1 MISIAVDGMGGD
13 HAPAEIVKGAI
24 SAIREYSVKIILF
37 GSEKALLDHCSSPE
51 AKSFIE
57 KGLLEIQEAP
67 ESIGMSESPS
77 VAFRK
82 KKNSSIHLGL
92 EWVRDKK
99 ADGFVSA
106 GNTGAVLAVSTFILG
121 RIDHVERPTLAAI
134 IPSQFGPFIM
144 CDVGS
149 NVDCKPRHLA
159 QFAIMANHF
168 ARLVLKINTP
178 RLGLLNIGE
187 EEDKGNTAALEAYQ
201 MIKTLPLNFVGNM
214 EGKDIMLGKSD
225 VIICDGFVGNCLLKF
240 GEGVEA
246 MFGSFF
252 KAEAK
257 SSLRSLLGLLILK
270 PSFMKFKK
278 NFDYAEYGGAPLL
291 GVNGVSVVAHG
302 KSKERAIKNAIRM
315 AIETVKSDMVSEI
328 ANNISTT
335 FESLQKEP
343 VS

>member
-24 SAIREYSVKIILF
+24 SAIREYSVKIVLF
-37 GSEKALLDHCSSPE
+37 GHKSALIEHCNTQE
-51 AKSFIE
+51 AKSLLQ
-57 KGLLEIQEAP
+57 KGLLDIQEAP
-67 ESIGMSESPS
+67 EVIGMSESPS
-77 VAFRK
+77 IAFRK

-106 GNTGAVLAVSTFILG
+106 GNTGAVLAASTFILG
-121 RIDHVERPTLAAI
+121 RIDHVERPTLATI
-134 IPSQFGPFIM
+134 IPSQFGPFVM

-168 ARLVLKINTP
+168 AKLVLHIESP

-187 EEDKGNTAALEAYQ
+187 EEDKGNSAALDAYQ
-201 MIKTLPLNFVGNM
+201 LIKTLPVNFVGNM

-246 MFGSFF
+246 MFSSFF

-270 PSFMKFKK
+270 PSFLKFKK

-302 KSKERAIKNAIRM
+302 KSKERAIKNAIRI
-315 AIETVKSDMVSEI
+315 AIQTVNSNMVSEI
-328 ANNISTT
+328 TSNISST
-335 FESLQKEP
+335 FEGLQKDNPE
-343 VS
+343 